1 MRRGRAAGAKL
12 ELGWG
17 MVMRAVRAGTRVASR
32 RVNFLDAT
40 EEEIFE
46 LVRTMVN
53 ELTIMSCF
61 LVLPPEQKKVV
72 QASITSFGAYL
83 GVDRRRH

>member
-1 MRRGRAAGAKL
+1 MRRRRAAGAKL
-12 ELGWG
+12 EVGWG
-17 MVMRAVRAGTRVASR
+17 VVMRAVRTGARLASR

-46 LVRTMVN
+46 LIRSMVN

-72 QASITSFGAYL
+72 QASIASFGAYL
-83 GVDRRRH
+83 GVDQRKH